1 MYNPKEKRTCN
12 ISIEELLELG
22 REYKRKQKIHASAH
36 IGALIYLI
44 ALIVF
49 VVFSIAFILYWLIIG
64 G

>member
-22 REYKRKQKIHASAH
+22 REYKRKQKIYASAH

-44 ALIVF
+44 SLIVF
-49 VVFSIAFILYWLIIG
+49 AVFSIAFILYWLIIG

>member
-1 MYNPKEKRTCN
+1 MYTPKEKRTCN

-22 REYKRKQKIHASAH
+22 REHKRKQKIYASAH

-49 VVFSIAFILYWLIIG
+49 VVFNIAFILDWLIV
-64 G
+64 

>member
-22 REYKRKQKIHASAH
+22 REYKRKQKIRASAH